1 VGAPG
6 VFGKDVIL
14 KGVKVLCFDI
24 VLQVFILLGL
34 EAFPVYKLVTS
45 GYGTPERFR
54 GSISGS
60 FWEHKK
66 SANREIGVPR
76 IVSGSVVLYKSNCTG

>member
-66 SANREIGVPR
+66 KRQSGDWRSQDSFREH
-76 IVSGSVVLYKSNCTG
+76 SSLQE